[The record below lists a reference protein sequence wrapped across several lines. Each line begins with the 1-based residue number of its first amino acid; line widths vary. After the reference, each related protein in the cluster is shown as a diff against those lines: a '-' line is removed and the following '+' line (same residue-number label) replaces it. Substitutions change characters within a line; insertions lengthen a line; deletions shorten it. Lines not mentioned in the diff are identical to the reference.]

1 MLGSAVAITVESV
14 FSMNRAVATVRG
26 TIQSG
31 FAFGDGIGQ
40 QTRSAPGRLHGG
52 AAISHGRVSRLY
64 PQRNRGCIVTEHHL
78 LRGWSNGYVWRERSS
93 GRRSRHGAGRETLDA
108 ALSEQAPFPVA
119 DRRRRRAHVDGGSLR
134 HGAAE

>member
-26 TIQSG
+26 TIQNG
-31 FAFGDGIGQ
+31 FWVGAGIGQ

-78 LRGWSNGYVWRERSS
+78 LCGWSNGYVCDERSS
-93 GRRSRHGAGRETLDA
+93 GRRYRRGAGHETIDA
-108 ALSEQAPFPVA
+108 AQSE
-119 DRRRRRAHVDGGSLR
+119 
-134 HGAAE
+134 